1 MPSVW
6 RVEMLGGLQARAH
19 GLTVSRFRTRRV
31 AMLLAFLALHR
42 DRFHSRD
49 EITELLWP
57 DADDPEAARRNLRQA
72 LHSLRKALEPPSMP
86 AGSVLEVKQS
96 LIRISSE
103 ILTTDV
109 SEMERLVDMA
119 REAQSGQTRFD
130 YLKQALALYRGD
142 LLPGF
147 DELWVMN
154 ERFRMEDLYLSTLSR
169 IIDECEH
176 GDRGDEA
183 IHYLRLALAKE
194 PLNEV
199 WHTALMRRYLAS
211 KRPNSALKQYEELAE
226 ILRQELRRDPDDEAK
241 KLARIAQRE
250 IGRATP
256 VDPPPKT
263 RESEPEAAEP
273 ELQPLPQ
280 ERLPIQLTRLF
291 GRDEEIEAVSR
302 QFTTGAARLLTIL
315 GPAGTGKT
323 RLSIEA
329 GRTLADQ
336 EGWEAWFVPLA
347 EISDESLI
355 LDRVLDAIQ
364 PRRRDRKNPLAAIR
378 DALNRERTLLILD
391 NLEHIVEK
399 AAPVIADLL
408 KAAPKLSILATSRQ
422 SLNLEGERQ
431 YQLHPLP
438 IPADLETARFDT
450 RAQIARLAEYP
461 SIQMLVD
468 RCQAIRPDVQ
478 LTLNNAR
485 HFAAICAKLEGVPL
499 AIEIA
504 AGLSKTSTPAQI
516 VKQLEN
522 RLAVLTSRRRDIS
535 ARHHSLRAAIDYGFQ
550 TLTPNLQRFF
560 ASLSVFRGGFS
571 VDAAHQVCY
580 RTLSTA
586 NRASCL
592 NSILDLQERSLL
604 QVEENSPDD
613 AELRFRMLET
623 FREYGDE
630 HLTEEERQTLRG
642 RHVDFYLATHLDDAA
657 SKNPDARARLHL
669 QIEQEYDNYLA
680 ALKHLYDTRQIEP
693 LMRLLATIA
702 TAWDVRGTK
711 SVEQNYIRE
720 VARLPETKA
729 TPPADQVQLLRM
741 LGTTYLRQ
749 SDFQSAY
756 QACSDALEVALGTE
770 SDDLIA
776 SCYFGMALCAGYLGW
791 LDQCIELCRK
801 VLEHAPKSNGVM
813 LERTYVSIGSA
824 HWSRDEFAKAE
835 EAFNQAR
842 QISQDFRGGEPD
854 ALIFTHL
861 AGLHIDQGR
870 LDLGMR
876 EASEGVRISRRQ
888 HNDIGLS
895 ASLAQVARYHW
906 RKENFPAADATSR
919 EALAKARDTG
929 ISMLCLEVIRGH
941 ALIQADQG
949 RYEPAATLIAASQGL
964 ESMAKL
970 ADQRDAERALAE
982 IRAELSPESY
992 EQAWARGLGM
1002 DLDEAFQLALAS
1014 N

>member
-31 AMLLAFLALHR
+31 AMLLAYLALHR

-49 EITELLWP
+49 EVAELLWP
-57 DADDPEAARRNLRQA
+57 DTDDPEASRRNLRQA
-72 LHSLRKALEPPSMP
+72 LYSLRKAFEPPSMP
-86 AGSVLEVKQS
+86 AGSVIEVKQS
-96 LIRISSE
+96 LIRVSSE
-103 ILTTDV
+103 IVTTDI
-109 SEMERLVDMA
+109 SEMEDLVDKA
-119 REAQSGQTRFD
+119 REAQNDQERFEH
-130 YLKQALALYRGD
+130 LKQALALYRGD

-147 DELWVMN
+147 DEIWVMN
-154 ERFRMEDLYLSTLSR
+154 ERFRMEDLYLSTLTR
-169 IIDECEH
+169 IIDECEKS
-176 GDRGDEA
+176 DRTDEA

-199 WHTALMRRYLAS
+199 WHTALMRHYLAAN
-211 KRPNSALKQYEELAE
+211 RPNSALKQYAELEEV
-226 ILRQELRRDPDDEAK
+226 LRSELNRDPDEEAK
-241 KLARIAQRE
+241 KLAATARQE
-250 IGRATP
+250 IGRTTP
-256 VDPPPKT
+256 SEAPPVARESDPT
-263 RESEPEAAEP
+263 ESEPQ
-273 ELQPLPQ
+273 LSPLPQ
-280 ERLPIQLTRLF
+280 ERLPVQITRLF
-291 GRDEEIEAVSR
+291 GRDEEIESVCA
-302 QFTTGAARLLTIL
+302 QFTSGAARLLTIL

-329 GRTLADQ
+329 GRTLASN
-336 EGWEAWFVPLA
+336 ESWEVWFVPLA

-355 LDRVLDAIQ
+355 LDRILDAIQ
-364 PRRRDRKNPLAAIR
+364 PRRRDRKNPLTPIR
-378 DALNRERTLLILD
+378 DALNRDQTLLILD
-391 NLEHIVEK
+391 NLEHMAER
-399 AAPVIADLL
+399 AAPVISGLL
-408 KAAPKLSILATSRQ
+408 QAAPKLAILATSRQ
-422 SLNLEGERQ
+422 SLNIEGERLF
-431 YQLHPLP
+431 QLQPLP
-438 IPADLETARFDT
+438 TPSDLLTAKFDT
-450 RAQIARLAEYP
+450 RAEIARLAEYP

-535 ARHHSLRAAIDYGFQ
+535 SRHHSLRAAIDYGFQ
-550 TLTPNLQRFF
+550 TLTPTLQRFF

-580 RTLSTA
+580 QTLSNA

-592 NSILDLQERSLL
+592 STIMDLQERSLL
-604 QVEENSPDD
+604 QVEENNVDD

-630 HLTEEERQTLRG
+630 QLSEEERQTLRS
-642 RHVDFYLATHLDDAA
+642 RHADFYLATCLDEAA
-657 SKNPDARARLHL
+657 SKNPDARAALHL
-669 QIEQEYDNYLA
+669 QIELDYSNYLA
-680 ALKHLYDTRQIEP
+680 VVEHLYQTRQIPE
-693 LMRLLATIA
+693 LMRLLAAIS

-711 SVEQNYIRE
+711 AVEQNYIRE
-720 VARLPETKA
+720 VVRLPETKK

-756 QACSDALEVALGTE
+756 QACSDALEVALAAE
-770 SDDLIA
+770 NDELIA
-776 SCYFGMALCAGYLGW
+776 SCCFGMALCAGYLGR
-791 LDQCIELCRK
+791 LDDCISLCHK
-801 VLEHAPKSNGVM
+801 VLEHTPPSNGVM

-824 HWSRDEFAKAE
+824 HWSRDEFDLAE

-842 QISQDFRGGEPD
+842 QISQNFRGGEAD

-870 LDLGMR
+870 LDLGMK
-876 EASEGVRISRRQ
+876 EASEGVRISRNQ

-906 RKENFPAADATSR
+906 RKENLPAAAATSR
-919 EALAKARDTG
+919 EALLKARDTG

-949 RYEPAATLIAASQGL
+949 RYEPATTLIAASQGL
-964 ESMAKL
+964 ESMEKL
-970 ADQRDAERALAE
+970 ADKRDADRALTE